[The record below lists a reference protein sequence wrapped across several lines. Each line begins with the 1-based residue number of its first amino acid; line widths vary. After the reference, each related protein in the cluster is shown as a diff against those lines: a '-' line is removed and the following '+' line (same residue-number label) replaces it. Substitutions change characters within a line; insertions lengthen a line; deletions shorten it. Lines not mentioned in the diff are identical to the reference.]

1 MTLGNVVFVVKDT
14 YFSADEAVRD
24 ASAAVYVGSFHDY
37 VVLYLGFPDGDV
49 VAYNGGSVRRDESIV
64 RVFMSQRSSRI
75 FRLEWR
81 P

>member
-1 MTLGNVVFVVKDT
+1 
-14 YFSADEAVRD
+14 
-24 ASAAVYVGSFHDY
+24 
-37 VVLYLGFPDGDV
+37 V